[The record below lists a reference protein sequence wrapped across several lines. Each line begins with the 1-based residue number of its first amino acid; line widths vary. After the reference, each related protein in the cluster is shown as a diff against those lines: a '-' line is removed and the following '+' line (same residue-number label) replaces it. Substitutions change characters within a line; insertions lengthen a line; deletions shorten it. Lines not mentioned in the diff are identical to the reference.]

1 MPYILG
7 MNSDSYNISW
17 SWKRALELR
26 KVKSYWIMYIQ
37 QQIFR
42 APQVHGYSAKVSVTF
57 LIRDAADF
65 ALAWL
70 VSDQLRLGLS
80 WPRPQ
85 YIVADSQSVETF
97 HWALLS
103 G

>member
-1 MPYILG
+1 LVFCQAQAGSGCTNDLWASFSFLAEKDLVPTQATSIMPYILG

-42 APQVHGYSAKVSVTF
+42 AP
-57 LIRDAADF
+57 LEN
-65 ALAWL
+65 LL
-70 VSDQLRLGLS
+70 VR
-80 WPRPQ
+80 
-85 YIVADSQSVETF
+85 V
-97 HWALLS
+97 
-103 G
+103 

>member
-42 APQVHGYSAKVSVTF
+42 AP
-57 LIRDAADF
+57 LEN
-65 ALAWL
+65 LL
-70 VSDQLRLGLS
+70 VR
-80 WPRPQ
+80 
-85 YIVADSQSVETF
+85 V
-97 HWALLS
+97 
-103 G
+103 